1 MSIFLTV
8 FGLIALIGISGVLAA
23 TESALSVLSPQDI
36 RQFAPR
42 RRWKQSLEAIARD
55 INAHL
60 TIATFTRIVVETSAA
75 VLVTVSLLLSGLAE
89 WVAILLS
96 ILVMVAASFVLAGSS
111 PRSFGRAH
119 PDSVLA
125 ITAPVIHIFRV
136 LLGPLAQALV
146 AFGDKVTPG
155 RPGTATFTNEEQLLS
170 MVDEAVK
177 NDVLE
182 DDEREL
188 IRTIFEW
195 GDTVTRE
202 VMVPRTD
209 MITVSRE
216 TPLEHALRIFHSS
229 GHSRLP
235 VVGDDVDEILG
246 VVNFRDCAQAALNQ
260 TQRRFDMSVELLMRP
275 PVFFP
280 ESKLVDE
287 TLKLMQSG
295 GTHMAFIVDE
305 YGGIAGLLTLEDLI
319 EELVGDIS
327 DEYDRGVPDVEQ
339 ITAHRYRVNTRLP
352 ISELGELFELQ
363 LSDEDVDSVG
373 GLFAKELG
381 RLPSVGDSVTVSGLI
396 ITADRI
402 DTRRKRVMRVVVER
416 SEALAG
422 VEDAFLGEE

>member
-1 MSIFLTV
+1 MSIFFTV
-8 FGLIALIGISGVLAA
+8 VGIIALIGFGGVLAA
-23 TESALSVLSPQDI
+23 TEAALSVLSPEDI
-36 RQFAPR
+36 RQEAPG
-42 RRWKQSLEAIARD
+42 RRWHNSLLAIARD
-55 INAHL
+55 LPRYRSI
-60 TIATFTRIVVETSAA
+60 TTFTRIVVETTAA
-75 VLVTVSLLLSGLAE
+75 VLVTASLLLSGLTE
-89 WVAILLS
+89 WIAIVVS

-119 PDSVLA
+119 PEAVLA
-125 ITAPVIHIFRV
+125 FSAPIIHVCRVI
-136 LLGPLAQALV
+136 LGPIATALV

-177 NDVLE
+177 HDVLE
-182 DDEREL
+182 NDEREL

-209 MITVSRE
+209 MVTLPKN
-216 TPLEHALRIFHSS
+216 TPLEHALRVFHSA
-229 GHSRLP
+229 GHSRIP
-235 VVGDDVDEILG
+235 VVGDEVDEILG
-246 VVNFRDCAQAALNQ
+246 VVNFRDVAQAALNQ
-260 TQRRFDMSVELLMRP
+260 PERLSDMHVDQLMRP

-280 ESKLVDE
+280 ESKLADE

-305 YGGIAGLLTLEDLI
+305 YGGIAGLLTMEDLI

-327 DEYDRGVPDVEQ
+327 DEYDRGAPD
-339 ITAHRYRVNTRLP
+339 IDKLADHRFRINTRLP
-352 ISELGELFELQ
+352 IDELGELFKLQ

-381 RLPSVGDSVTVSGLI
+381 RLPSVGDSVTVSGLV
-396 ITADRI
+396 ITADRV
-402 DTRRKRVMRVVVER
+402 DTRRKRVTRVIVER
-416 SEALAG
+416 SDALEG
-422 VEDAFLGEE
+422 VEDAFLREE